1 MWFSLPKTSR
11 RRVLWVKNNLHEY
24 RDTGFFLERPEMKFK
39 TDLIISFISFEFFFH
54 AGLTLDTFS
63 SGFKVTG
70 QISTVRKKSSKVFM
84 ELFCTLPWSRL
95 FGVWWSKTQSV
106 SRESFPCPPH
116 LSSNQT
122 CLISSQ
128 VFSLAF
134 GVELKTQW
142 QHVFRCERLSNI
154 DLLKVFKILSKSP
167 RVWLASAT

>member
-1 MWFSLPKTSR
+1 MGQKQSTWISGHWVFPWEAWDEIQNVFNHKFYFFWVFLSCWPYTWHIFKWFQS
-11 RRVLWVKNNLHEY
+11 H
-24 RDTGFFLERPEMKFK
+24 RPNFY
-39 TDLIISFISFEFFFH
+39 S
-54 AGLTLDTFS
+54 
-63 SGFKVTG
+63 
-70 QISTVRKKSSKVFM
+70 QKKILKVFM

-106 SRESFPCPPH
+106 SKESFPRLPH
-116 LSSNQT
+116 LWSNQT

-167 RVWLASAT
+167 RVRLASAT